1 MFFLKVHASSQ
12 SETLAF
18 STLFSKGQKKKGEVA
33 ANSVAALIEKGQIRS
48 RMEEASPLSEIRE
61 AIEGWP

>member
-1 MFFLKVHASSQ
+1 MFILKGHACSQ

-18 STLFSKGQKKKGEVA
+18 STLFSKGQKKGEVA